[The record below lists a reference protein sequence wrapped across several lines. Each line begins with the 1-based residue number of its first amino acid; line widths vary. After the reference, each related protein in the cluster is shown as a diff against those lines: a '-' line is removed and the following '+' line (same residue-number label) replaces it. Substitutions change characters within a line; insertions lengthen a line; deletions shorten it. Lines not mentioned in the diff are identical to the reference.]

1 MQVLFF
7 FLYCTNLAAPIMA
20 PQFSIQERNF
30 LMMEYLKHKGSRD
43 YKQGIIERFLE
54 KLPNS
59 RAPSEKT
66 LVRVLRKQLEF
77 GTVHNLN
84 SKASAGDTF
93 SGRRKTSTSDNVKVQ
108 VTTIMRRDST
118 KVMNDRDVSPV
129 STCRRNSIQLEKMA
143 WNRIAHVSKYKKKK

>member
-1 MQVLFF
+1 MQVLFL

-43 YKQGIIERFLE
+43 YKQGIIERFIE
-54 KLPNS
+54 KFPNS
-59 RAPSEKT
+59 RAPCEKT
-66 LVRVLRKQLEF
+66 LVRVFRKQLEF

-108 VTTIMRRDST
+108 IAQQDSYNTRIKT
-118 KVMNDRDVSPV
+118 KLAQFFSQIRGFTLLLCTKLIFS
-129 STCRRNSIQLEKMA
+129 
-143 WNRIAHVSKYKKKK
+143 